1 MKKIYLHTLII
12 ITIISLIVL
21 SCGDMDSIHEDYL
34 QGEQVYA
41 GKLDTLK
48 IRPGY
53 YRAQLEGQT
62 QFLGNS
68 TKIIIEHDDEFEIYD
83 IVNGDYLTE
92 HQKKI
97 LFMRLM
103 GKTQNDIA
111 EHLGITQS
119 AVHKAM
125 HGNIDYKNQKKRY
138 GGIIKKLQK
147 ICKNHDRVNGILA
160 EIAKINRGE
169 DE

>member
-1 MKKIYLHTLII
+1 MKRKSKSYQYKIVEISFESLKLNNFSTDRGMGQVLMNNSCDER
-12 ITIISLIVL
+12 ITDLKEEL
-21 SCGDMDSIHEDYL
+21 
-34 QGEQVYA
+34 
-41 GKLDTLK
+41 LD
-48 IRPGY
+48 
-53 YRAQLEGQT
+53 
-62 QFLGNS
+62 
-68 TKIIIEHDDEFEIYD
+68 EIYD
-83 IVNGDYLTE
+83 IVNGAYLTE

-111 EHLGITQS
+111 DHLGITQS

-147 ICKNHDRVNGILA
+147 ICKNHERVNEILA
-160 EIAKINRGE
+160 EIAKINNCGE
-169 DE
+169 E

>member
-1 MKKIYLHTLII
+1 MGKKSKSYQYKIVE
-12 ITIISLIVL
+12 ISFESAKLNNFSNERGMGQVLMDNASDEKIVDL
-21 SCGDMDSIHEDYL
+21 KEEL
-34 QGEQVYA
+34 
-41 GKLDTLK
+41 LD
-48 IRPGY
+48 
-53 YRAQLEGQT
+53 
-62 QFLGNS
+62 
-68 TKIIIEHDDEFEIYD
+68 EIYE
-83 IVNGDYLTE
+83 IVNGAFLTE

-103 GKTQNDIA
+103 GKTQNEIA

-138 GGIIKKLQK
+138 GGIVKKLQK
-147 ICKNHDRVNGILA
+147 ICKTHPRITEILA

-169 DE
+169 EE

>member
-1 MKKIYLHTLII
+1 MVGTVAKRKSKSYQYKIVEISFESLKLNNFSTDRGMSQVLMDNSCDER
-12 ITIISLIVL
+12 ITDLKEEL
-21 SCGDMDSIHEDYL
+21 
-34 QGEQVYA
+34 
-41 GKLDTLK
+41 LD
-48 IRPGY
+48 
-53 YRAQLEGQT
+53 
-62 QFLGNS
+62 
-68 TKIIIEHDDEFEIYD
+68 EIYD
-83 IVNGDYLTE
+83 IVNGAYLTE

-147 ICKNHDRVNGILA
+147 ICNNHDRVYEILA
-160 EIAKINRGE
+160 EIAKINKGE
-169 DE
+169 EE

>member
-1 MKKIYLHTLII
+1 MVGIVAKRKSKSYQYKIVEISFESLKLNNFSTERGMGQVLMANSCDER
-12 ITIISLIVL
+12 ITDLKEEL
-21 SCGDMDSIHEDYL
+21 
-34 QGEQVYA
+34 
-41 GKLDTLK
+41 LD
-48 IRPGY
+48 
-53 YRAQLEGQT
+53 
-62 QFLGNS
+62 
-68 TKIIIEHDDEFEIYD
+68 EIYD
-83 IVNGDYLTE
+83 IVNGEYLTE

-138 GGIIKKLQK
+138 GGIIKKIKK
-147 ICKNHDRVNGILA
+147 ICKNHERVNEILA
-160 EIAKINRGE
+160 EIAKINKGE
-169 DE
+169 EE

>member
-1 MKKIYLHTLII
+1 MGRKSKSYQYKIVE
-12 ITIISLIVL
+12 ISFESAKLNNFSNERGMSQVL
-21 SCGDMDSIHEDYL
+21 MDNASDERI
-34 QGEQVYA
+34 
-41 GKLDTLK
+41 LDLK
-48 IRPGY
+48 EE
-53 YRAQLEGQT
+53 L
-62 QFLGNS
+62 L
-68 TKIIIEHDDEFEIYD
+68 DEIYD
-83 IVNGDYLTE
+83 IVNGPYLTE

-111 EHLGITQS
+111 DHLGITQS

-138 GGIIKKLQK
+138 GGIVKKLKK
-147 ICKNHDRVNGILA
+147 ISKTHPRITEILA

-169 DE
+169 VE

>member
-1 MKKIYLHTLII
+1 MARKSKSYQYKIVE
-12 ITIISLIVL
+12 ISFDSSKLNNFSNERGMSQVL
-21 SCGDMDSIHEDYL
+21 MDNACDERISE
-34 QGEQVYA
+34 
-41 GKLDTLK
+41 LK
-48 IRPGY
+48 SE
-53 YRAQLEGQT
+53 L
-62 QFLGNS
+62 LN
-68 TKIIIEHDDEFEIYD
+68 EIYE

-111 EHLGITQS
+111 DHLGITQS

-138 GGIIKKLQK
+138 GGIVKKLQK
-147 ICKNHDRVNGILA
+147 ICKNNSRVLEILD
-160 EIAKINRGE
+160 EIARINKGQ

>member
-1 MKKIYLHTLII
+1 VVGTVAKRKSKSYQYKIVEISFESLKLNNFSTDRGMGQVLMANSCDER
-12 ITIISLIVL
+12 ITDLKEEL
-21 SCGDMDSIHEDYL
+21 
-34 QGEQVYA
+34 
-41 GKLDTLK
+41 LD
-48 IRPGY
+48 
-53 YRAQLEGQT
+53 
-62 QFLGNS
+62 
-68 TKIIIEHDDEFEIYD
+68 EIYD
-83 IVNGDYLTE
+83 IVNGAYLTE

-147 ICKNHDRVNGILA
+147 ICKNHERVNEILA
-160 EIAKINRGE
+160 EIAKINKGE
-169 DE
+169 EE

>member
-1 MKKIYLHTLII
+1 VGRKSKSYQYKIVE
-12 ITIISLIVL
+12 ISFESAKLNNFSNERGMSQVLMDNASDEKIVDL
-21 SCGDMDSIHEDYL
+21 KEEL
-34 QGEQVYA
+34 
-41 GKLDTLK
+41 LD
-48 IRPGY
+48 
-53 YRAQLEGQT
+53 
-62 QFLGNS
+62 
-68 TKIIIEHDDEFEIYD
+68 EIYE
-83 IVNGDYLTE
+83 IVNGAFLTE

-103 GKTQNDIA
+103 GKTQNEIA

-138 GGIIKKLQK
+138 GGIVKKLQK
-147 ICKNHDRVNGILA
+147 ICKTHPRINEILS

-169 DE
+169 VE

>member
-1 MKKIYLHTLII
+1 MVGTVVKRKSKSYQYKIVEISFESLKLNNFSTDRGMGQVLMANSCDER
-12 ITIISLIVL
+12 ITDLKEEL
-21 SCGDMDSIHEDYL
+21 
-34 QGEQVYA
+34 
-41 GKLDTLK
+41 LD
-48 IRPGY
+48 
-53 YRAQLEGQT
+53 
-62 QFLGNS
+62 
-68 TKIIIEHDDEFEIYD
+68 EIYD
-83 IVNGDYLTE
+83 IVNGAYLTE

-147 ICKNHDRVNGILA
+147 ICKNHERVNEILA
-160 EIAKINRGE
+160 EIAKINKGE
-169 DE
+169 EE

>member
-1 MKKIYLHTLII
+1 MVGTVAKRKSKSYQYKIVEISFESLKLNNFSTDRGMGQVLMNNSCDER
-12 ITIISLIVL
+12 ITDLKEEL
-21 SCGDMDSIHEDYL
+21 
-34 QGEQVYA
+34 
-41 GKLDTLK
+41 LD
-48 IRPGY
+48 
-53 YRAQLEGQT
+53 
-62 QFLGNS
+62 
-68 TKIIIEHDDEFEIYD
+68 EIYD
-83 IVNGDYLTE
+83 IVNGAYLTE

-147 ICKNHDRVNGILA
+147 ICKNHERVNEILA
-160 EIAKINRGE
+160 EIAKINKCGE
-169 DE
+169 E